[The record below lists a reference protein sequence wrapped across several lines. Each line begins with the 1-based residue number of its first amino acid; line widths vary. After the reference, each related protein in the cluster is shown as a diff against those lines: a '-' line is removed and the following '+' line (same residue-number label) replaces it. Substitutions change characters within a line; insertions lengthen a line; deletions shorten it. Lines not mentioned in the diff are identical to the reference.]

1 VRHGAVLWKCRCGV
15 RLGVWR
21 RGELDVDVA
30 GVAWLR
36 VSPPT
41 PSFFSSPVNGG
52 GEGRGGE
59 GGGGGYI
66 LAVCKGCGRR
76 NLWAYQAHL
85 ER

>member
-1 VRHGAVLWKCRCGV
+1 MRHGAVLWRCRCGV

-21 RGELDVDVA
+21 QGELDVDVA

-41 PSFFSSPVNGG
+41 PTHPSPACGG
-52 GEGRGGE
+52 GKGR
-59 GGGGGYI
+59 GYI